1 MLRRACALSPVTC
14 WLALAVVLGGA
25 VSATA
30 ATVQIQGAGGEI
42 ADVDRSGALSTTAVP
57 APPRVPFA
65 GFIFAT
71 AGLTTTLIGP
81 SNSTAVLTSFTLGN
95 NYDQTN
101 GGHASAFFSI
111 TQSTTNSCSGDA
123 GSQVF
128 SKYYAAAG
136 QSFQATYPGGFV
148 LKPDA
153 RGHWWCLTAFVSV
166 QGNPGTYFIPELSWI
181 GYVER
186 GTLTAAQATE
196 SNPDLALRPPR
207 H

>member
-14 WLALAVVLGGA
+14 WFALAVVLGGA

-30 ATVQIQGAGGEI
+30 ATVQIQGPGGEI

-57 APPRVPFA
+57 APARVPFA
-65 GFIFAT
+65 GFIFT
-71 AGLTTTLIGP
+71 VTDFTRTLIGP
-81 SNSTAVLTSFTLGN
+81 STSTAVLTSFTLGN
-95 NYDQTN
+95 NSDQTN
-101 GGHASAFFSI
+101 GGHASVLLSI
-111 TQSTTNSCSGDA
+111 TQSTTNSCSGD
-123 GSQVF
+123 VNNLVVT
-128 SKYYAAAG
+128 KYYAAAG
-136 QSFQATYPGGFV
+136 QSFQATYPGGLV

-153 RGHWWCLTAFVSV
+153 RGHWWCLTAIPQV
-166 QGNPGTYFIPELSWI
+166 QGDPGTYYLPELSWI

-186 GTLTAAQATE
+186 GTLTATQATE